1 MNNAPLFLVGYMGA
15 GKSTIGKILATR
27 LGRTFLDLDDLI
39 ELINDTSITNL
50 FSQYGEEYFREKET
64 EALHQLKGKENLVIA
79 TGGGCAASGDNMQ
92 WMNKHGSTIYLRCH
106 PGVLFHR
113 IAPAKS
119 KRPLLSGM
127 EDVDIMEYMV
137 ESLKKRLPFYIQARH
152 TVNGDT
158 DPEQVVESIL
168 KTITGVPTNFSQD

>member
-15 GKSTIGKILATR
+15 GKAPSERYLQHAWDEHSLIWMTSLSLSTTPLSPIYLVNTVK
-27 LGRTFLDLDDLI
+27 
-39 ELINDTSITNL
+39 
-50 FSQYGEEYFREKET
+50 EYFREKET

-79 TGGGCAASGDNMQ
+79 TGGGAASGDNMQ

-152 TVNGDT
+152 TVNGDN